1 MTPKQD
7 MLVDQF
13 FKEVVPPVATEPFYF
28 DQDDFEALRAM
39 WEEHK
44 ALQDNLTVEAGAQ
57 VGAIGFRGWA
67 AMGRELRRLTD
78 PQPNYREEVSEYIDR
93 VGPPVMAAL
102 KVEMPKYLPSR
113 GVNP

>member
-13 FKEVVPPVATEPFYF
+13 FKDERLNRPELFMLTAPTLL
-28 DQDDFEALRAM
+28 ALRDM
-39 WEEHK
+39 REEHK

-67 AMGRELRRLTD
+67 AMGRVIRPMSE
-78 PQPNYREEVSEYIDR
+78 PQPNYREEVPEYIDR
-93 VGPPVMAAL
+93 VGPPIMAAL
-102 KVEMPKYLPSR
+102 KVEMPKYLPSK
-113 GVNP
+113 GAN